1 MNAMERAVTP
11 GYLLRFTIPTMIM
24 LIFNSFYTMVDG
36 AFVSNFVGTSA
47 LSAVNIVYPALNLV
61 FAVGIMLA
69 TGGSAI
75 VGRQMGEGKNQ
86 EAWENFS
93 LVVAA
98 GTVLG
103 VLIGVGGLVFASPLV
118 RALGASDAIFQHC
131 YDYLIYMSGFT
142 PFAVLQLLFQYLFV
156 TAGRPNLGLISTVAG
171 GLANIILDYVFIV
184 PLQMGIKGAAIATGI
199 GFMIPAV
206 TGLIYF
212 SVCRSQH
219 LHFTKPV
226 LRGDILVQ
234 ACANGSSE
242 MVTNL
247 AIAVTTFLFNLEMMR
262 WLGEDGVAAITIV
275 FYADFLFVAM
285 FLGYTSGVAPLFSY
299 NYGAQNHERL
309 QKLFRLSLLFIAVG
323 SAAAY
328 GASLA
333 FSGPVVGFFARR
345 GTQVF
350 DIALHGMLLYAI
362 SFLLKGV
369 NIFASGLFTALSNGK
384 VSAFLSFLRTFG
396 FLVLCIF
403 VLPRIWGVN
412 GIWLAIP
419 VAEVLSLAVSI
430 WCLVRFRKVY
440 HYA

>member
-86 EAWENFS
+86 EARENFS

-212 SVCRSQH
+212 SVCRMGT
-219 LHFTKPV
+219 FWCRPV
-226 LRGDILVQ
+226 P
-234 ACANGSSE
+234 
-242 MVTNL
+242 T
-247 AIAVTTFLFNLEMMR
+247 
-262 WLGEDGVAAITIV
+262 
-275 FYADFLFVAM
+275 
-285 FLGYTSGVAPLFSY
+285 
-299 NYGAQNHERL
+299 
-309 QKLFRLSLLFIAVG
+309 
-323 SAAAY
+323 
-328 GASLA
+328 
-333 FSGPVVGFFARR
+333 
-345 GTQVF
+345 
-350 DIALHGMLLYAI
+350 
-362 SFLLKGV
+362 
-369 NIFASGLFTALSNGK
+369 
-384 VSAFLSFLRTFG
+384 
-396 FLVLCIF
+396 
-403 VLPRIWGVN
+403 VLPRWSPT
-412 GIWLAIP
+412 WP
-419 VAEVLSLAVSI
+419 S
-430 WCLVRFRKVY
+430 R
-440 HYA
+440 